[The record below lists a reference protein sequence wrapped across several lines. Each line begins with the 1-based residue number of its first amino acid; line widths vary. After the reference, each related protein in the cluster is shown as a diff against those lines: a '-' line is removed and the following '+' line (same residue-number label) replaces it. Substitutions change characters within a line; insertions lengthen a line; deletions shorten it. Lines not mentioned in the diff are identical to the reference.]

1 MSEITSFV
9 QGGGALTGLWQ
20 IVVLAAVGYLL
31 VLGVAAYVR
40 PALSRRFLAGFA
52 ATRKANTVESLLRL
66 LAGVAFIGASPGM
79 RFSELFFWFGVVL
92 AVTAVPMLLL
102 PGLHGRYAAWA
113 VPFAQRILPF
123 YGAGAIGLGLFIAYA
138 LLE

>member
-20 IVVLAAVGYLL
+20 IVVLAAVCYLL

-52 ATRKANTVESLLRL
+52 ATRTANTVESLLRL
-66 LAGVAFIGASPGM
+66 LAGVAFIGASPDM
-79 RFSELFFWFGVVL
+79 RLSELFFWFGVVL

-102 PGLHGRYAAWA
+102 PGLHGRYAKWA
-113 VPFAQRILPF
+113 VPFAQHILPF
-123 YGAGAIGLGLFIAYA
+123 YGAGAVGLGMFIAYA
-138 LLE
+138 LLA